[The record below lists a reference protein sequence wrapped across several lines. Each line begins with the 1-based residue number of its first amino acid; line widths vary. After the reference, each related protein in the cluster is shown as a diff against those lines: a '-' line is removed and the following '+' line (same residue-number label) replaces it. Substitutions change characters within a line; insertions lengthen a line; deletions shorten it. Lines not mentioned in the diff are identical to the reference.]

1 MILRMYVQYIGGVIH
16 NVVSRSNNVCIEMVV
31 TIMGRVAS
39 IEKELKM
46 VMDIVLLDEIHSSL
60 WLERGKKPNDG
71 SPPGVLFTI

>member
-1 MILRMYVQYIGGVIH
+1 
-16 NVVSRSNNVCIEMVV
+16 MVV

-46 VMDIVLLDEIHSSL
+46 VMDIVLLDEIHSSS
-60 WLERGKKPNDG
+60 WLERGKKKHKAR

>member
-60 WLERGKKPNDG
+60 WLERGKKPNAR
-71 SPPGVLFTI
+71 SLPGVLFTI